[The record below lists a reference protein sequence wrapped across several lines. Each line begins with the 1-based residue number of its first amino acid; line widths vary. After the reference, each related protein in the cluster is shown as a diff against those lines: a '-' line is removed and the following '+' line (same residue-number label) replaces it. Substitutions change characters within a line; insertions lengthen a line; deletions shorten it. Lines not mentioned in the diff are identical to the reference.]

1 MRLIRILRG
10 VPQGAKET
18 HMNFDEQAAA
28 WDTRRRQTRAKALA
42 EIVRAHW
49 GERPEKA
56 LDFGCGTGLLTFE
69 LFPFAGEIAGYDTS
83 AEMGGMFQRK
93 IGETGAK
100 NVRFLTEAALAGER
114 FDAVFSSMVLH
125 HIKDTG
131 ATLDRL
137 KGLLKPGGCFV
148 WLDIDEDDGT
158 FHKDEPDF
166 DGHDGFARDEIRA
179 LLSEAG
185 FRDIAVDTAY
195 EGVREVDGASMNY
208 SIFVATA
215 R

>member
-1 MRLIRILRG
+1 
-10 VPQGAKET
+10 
-18 HMNFDEQAAA
+18 MNFDKQAAA
-28 WDTRRRQTRAKALA
+28 WDTQRRQARAKTLA
-42 EIVRAHW
+42 GIVRAHW
-49 GERPEKA
+49 GERPEKV

-83 AEMGGMFQRK
+83 EEMGTRFRRK
-93 IGETGAK
+93 IAETGAE
-100 NVRFLTEAALAGER
+100 NVRFLTEAALASAR
-114 FDAVFSSMVLH
+114 FDAIFSSMVLH

-131 ATLDRL
+131 ATLRRL

-158 FHKDEPDF
+158 FHKNEPDF
-166 DGHDGFARDEIRA
+166 DGHDGFGRDEARG

-185 FRDIAVDTAY
+185 FRDITIETAY
-195 EGVREVDGASMNY
+195 EGVREADGAQMDY
-208 SIFVATA
+208 SVFVATA